1 MTRKILKVNEMSCPA
16 CVMRLESIED
26 ELPGIY
32 RIDASYHRQ
41 EMVVEFDESL
51 VTMAQI
57 LQAVEQKGYH
67 PLIKE
72 T

>member
-1 MTRKILKVNEMSCPA
+1 
-16 CVMRLESIED
+16 MRLESIED
-26 ELPGIY
+26 ELPGIS
-32 RIDASYHRQ
+32 RIEASYHRQ
-41 EMVVEFDESL
+41 EMVVEYDESL
-51 VTMAQI
+51 VSVAQI